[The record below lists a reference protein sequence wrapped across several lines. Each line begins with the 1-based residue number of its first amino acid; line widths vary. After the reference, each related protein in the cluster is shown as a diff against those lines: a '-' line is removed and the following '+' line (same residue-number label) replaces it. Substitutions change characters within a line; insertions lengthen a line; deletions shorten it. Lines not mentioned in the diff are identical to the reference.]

1 MPVIEF
7 LPESRLVHWESF
19 PPYFSVS
26 AHPDTHPLPP
36 VWARRLTL
44 LIMIYAGVALALVL
58 MVVGHLRINGQIFDQ
73 ITGEY
78 YNVFSRWVSDYAAKA
93 PEGWWIKGGIF
104 SFSGALLLMMGGLS
118 RLEAVSPRGVGRAFF
133 LQCTTACMVGG
144 LVLVAIFDISPSQ
157 FEVVEKT
164 LLLEAATRERGPA
177 PTGAVK
183 TNEEEEA
190 SADPASETGPVLALL
205 ELLNPEGASLREELL
220 RERKAMDEDDRAMLD
235 YFREM
240 NWDHTQVIDFL
251 KARYQALEVET
262 AKEGDAKE
270 GEVAVAVAAA
280 APPVH
285 EIRRLPK
292 PERHVA
298 QAYYHRMGFHL
309 FLTGFVLCS
318 IYMTR
323 VEWKEKRYDRLPGT
337 FLTLLLTLIF
347 SGWLFFEQQR
357 LAGIPQRA
365 LLVLIAVWLLRL
377 GYRLPGST
385 QASKPLSTKT
395 NQHP

>member
-1 MPVIEF
+1 MPT
-7 LPESRLVHWESF
+7 PHDPSA
-19 PPYFSVS
+19 PP
-26 AHPDTHPLPP
+26 PT
-36 VWARRLTL
+36 WRRILTMPN
-44 LIMIYAGVALALVL
+44 IVRAGVALALVL
-58 MVVGHLRINGQIFDQ
+58 MVVGHLQINGQIFDQ

-104 SFSGALLLMMGGLS
+104 SFSGALLLLMGGLS
-118 RLEAVSPRGVGRAFF
+118 RLEAVSRQGVGRAFF

-177 PTGAVK
+177 SDGATE
-183 TNEEEEA
+183 TNDSMAE
-190 SADPASETGPVLALL
+190 PAGETGPVLSLL
-205 ELLNPEGASLREELL
+205 EILTPEGASLREELL
-220 RERKAMDEDDRAMLD
+220 RKRKSMDGDDRAMLD

-240 NWDHTQVIDFL
+240 NWDHTQVTDFL
-251 KARYQALEVET
+251 KARYQAHGEEA
-262 AKEGDAKE
+262 AKEDPAAAE
-270 GEVAVAVAAA
+270 AVAAA
-280 APPVH
+280 PAAVR

-292 PERHVA
+292 PERHVT
-298 QAYYHRMGFHL
+298 QASYHRMGFHL
-309 FLTGFVLCS
+309 FLVGFVLCS

-323 VEWKEKRYDRLPGT
+323 VEWTERRYDRLPGT

-377 GYRLPGST
+377 GYRLPAPARHMPQNAAIS
-385 QASKPLSTKT
+385 S
-395 NQHP
+395 

>member
-1 MPVIEF
+1 
-7 LPESRLVHWESF
+7 
-19 PPYFSVS
+19 
-26 AHPDTHPLPP
+26 
-36 VWARRLTL
+36 
-44 LIMIYAGVALALVL
+44 
-58 MVVGHLRINGQIFDQ
+58 MVVGHLLINGQVFDQ

-78 YNVFSRWVSDYAAKA
+78 YNVFSRWISDYAAKG

-104 SFSGALLLMMGGLS
+104 AFSGALLLMMGGLS
-118 RLEAVSPRGVGRAFF
+118 RKEAVSLRGVGRALF

-157 FEVVEKT
+157 FEVVEMT
-164 LLLEAATRERGPA
+164 LLLEAATRERSPA
-177 PTGAVK
+177 AAGTPATETRKKA
-183 TNEEEEA
+183 NEEN
-190 SADPASETGPVLALL
+190 ADPSSETGPVLSLL

-220 RERKAMDEDDRAMLD
+220 RERKAMDGDDRAMLN

-240 NWDHTQVIDFL
+240 KWDHHQVMDFL
-251 KARYQALEVET
+251 KARYQAEE
-262 AKEGDAKE
+262 E
-270 GEVAVAVAAA
+270 AAA
-280 APPVH
+280 KQDDKGSDVVPIAAVPPVR

-292 PERHVA
+292 PERQQT

-309 FLTGFVLCS
+309 FLAGFVLCS

-323 VEWKEKRYDRLPGT
+323 VEWKERRYDRLPGT

-377 GYRLPGST
+377 GYRLPVVA
-385 QASKPLSTKT
+385 QASSLRGQRASSPVNSIT